1 MDGAIMNGK
10 TIKVKQ
16 YNLQFGE
23 KERFIN
29 ILSCFKYKKNGNIYI
44 IYSDIDQKYS
54 LVYYGSGHLKENEAL
69 CMPCREKE
77 EVEIIKEYIFKL
89 LKKEPMD
96 NFEIYS
102 IDNVE
107 TIEIIGSEKL
117 EVKTEI
123 LSNLIDIM
131 IPKKE
136 LEKEKTKE
144 TKKKKNNPLKPLL
157 IILII
162 IILIIGSSY
171 FLLGGT
177 PKDNTK
183 TNIICTKTYQ
193 HETLNAKV
201 EETNTYNFDLN
212 DELQTIDT
220 TMIYKFDKSS
230 YQDFILKGTYYKY
243 MPSSDTEGGWDKND
257 EEYTFKVV
265 TKKRVD
271 TSYTEP
277 TNYEEA
283 LSYYKENGYTCEEK
297 IME

>member
-1 MDGAIMNGK
+1 MNNDTMS
-10 TIKVKQ
+10 TIFLIAVSILFMLLIALVVVLLFINRK
-16 YNLQFGE
+16 E
-23 KERFIN
+23 KE
-29 ILSCFKYKKNGNIYI
+29 G
-44 IYSDIDQKYS
+44 
-54 LVYYGSGHLKENEAL
+54 
-69 CMPCREKE
+69 
-77 EVEIIKEYIFKL
+77 
-89 LKKEPMD
+89 
-96 NFEIYS
+96 
-102 IDNVE
+102 
-107 TIEIIGSEKL
+107 
-117 EVKTEI
+117 
-123 LSNLIDIM
+123 
-131 IPKKE
+131 
-136 LEKEKTKE
+136 